1 VAVATFVSLA
11 VRARQRKTD
20 GVDHLCPGF
29 FPRGACIVSWDTYN
43 RAIEKGSINS
53 MLGIASAFRPL
64 YLWWVVLLGVL
75 LVGCSPEPDQELSQA
90 SLSQLEQR
98 VHDRWQAKMAHDWGA
113 LWEYNTPNYRRV
125 FPKDLYIGK
134 FSYLLNWELT
144 GIEVVNYDAAAA
156 VASVAVRVM
165 SEPVK
170 YTSAASK
177 AVGAMPYTFNERWI
191 YVEGE
196 WWHSA
201 NF

>member
-1 VAVATFVSLA
+1 MAGVSL
-11 VRARQRKTD
+11 
-20 GVDHLCPGF
+20 
-29 FPRGACIVSWDTYN
+29 RGACIVSRDKYN
-43 RAIEKGSINS
+43 PAIEKGSINS
-53 MLGIASAFRPL
+53 MLGIGASLRPMCVWL
-64 YLWWVVLLGVL
+64 VVVVGPL
-75 LVGCSPEPDQELSQA
+75 LVGCSPEPGQALSQA
-90 SLSQLEQR
+90 SQAQLEQR

-113 LWEYNTPNYRRV
+113 LWEYTTPNYRRV
-125 FPKDLYIGK
+125 FPKELYIRK

-144 GIEVVNYDAAAA
+144 DIQVVNYDADAA

-201 NF
+201 NL